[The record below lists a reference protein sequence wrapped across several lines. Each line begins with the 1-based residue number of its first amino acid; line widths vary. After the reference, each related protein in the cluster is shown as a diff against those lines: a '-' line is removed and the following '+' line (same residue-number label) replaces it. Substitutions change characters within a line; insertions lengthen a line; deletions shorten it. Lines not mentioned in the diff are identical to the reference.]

1 MHGSQ
6 GIKHPNKKPSITIH
20 LNHSIIKLNMAI
32 KVAVNGMSISLIELA
47 RSTSINTNSKRN
59 ILESL
64 AQITDGSRV
73 GSPSV
78 PAVEDEDA
86 FGDGFA
92 GFLQRGE
99 QVARDF
105 GASRDLVVGWMDDS
119 LHLVRA
125 AAQHAVLLAVL
136 GGGHDQGRA
145 EILVHLGLGQ
155 GGAEASGVGVVV
167 EVVSPGHEDDHWA
180 WEEVWVTFHGGMSF
194 VWLLFVLLRRV

>member
-1 MHGSQ
+1 MEKNRVCPAHSTPPSLSRNQPSPRKARVILNKGRSPLCRERNTIMHGSQ

-47 RSTSINTNSKRN
+47 GSTSINTNSQRN

-86 FGDGFA
+86 
-92 GFLQRGE
+92 
-99 QVARDF
+99 
-105 GASRDLVVGWMDDS
+105 
-119 LHLVRA
+119 
-125 AAQHAVLLAVL
+125 
-136 GGGHDQGRA
+136 
-145 EILVHLGLGQ
+145 
-155 GGAEASGVGVVV
+155 
-167 EVVSPGHEDDHWA
+167 
-180 WEEVWVTFHGGMSF
+180 
-194 VWLLFVLLRRV
+194 